1 MLSSDYGAKTDAS
14 LKWVANGVLIGLA
27 FYILNLWRTFSMYP
41 FWLRYNLLAFL
52 SLRISIPSIFFV
64 VPKFFI
70 SNSLL
75 SWTFTFLIFSLSWAT
90 INISSTYKRF
100 DSFMTTHD
108 INYCL
113 YLFLDEVQ
121 NFDIMKWWKSHES
134 TFSKLSKMEC
144 DLLTPPVSTV
154 TLEYSFFIV
163 ANVIGDRRTTL
174 TTKMLEVLTCLKD

>member
-41 FWLRYNLLAFL
+41 FWLRYNLLVFL

-108 INYCL
+108 IDYCL
-113 YLFLDEVQ
+113 YISLMKYKILILWSGENLMNPLFLYYL
-121 NFDIMKWWKSHES
+121 KWH
-134 TFSKLSKMEC
+134 
-144 DLLTPPVSTV
+144 
-154 TLEYSFFIV
+154 
-163 ANVIGDRRTTL
+163 VIY
-174 TTKMLEVLTCLKD
+174 